1 MRDRNTY
8 VAGLLD
14 GRCLDLRDL
23 GFRKRETGRP
33 ERGASASLSLGT
45 SHAKRT
51 FHRRTVRMLTPSSF
65 ATSAVA
71 TPSAMSSK
79 AWARLTTLC
88 SAFAGLH
95 SASTFARSAAD
106 NGNATVAGPR
116 CGRFAQGSLSI
127 MRRRISDPL
136 NKGQI
141 FDARH

>member
-1 MRDRNTY
+1 LQRSLYIRVADVGPLPAQVTAKQAARPMRDRNTY

-71 TPSAMSSK
+71 TGM
-79 AWARLTTLC
+79 
-88 SAFAGLH
+88 
-95 SASTFARSAAD
+95 
-106 NGNATVAGPR
+106 PR
-116 CGRFAQGSLSI
+116 
-127 MRRRISDPL
+127 PL
-136 NKGQI
+136 LKT
-141 FDARH
+141 